1 MPGCGGARCGGRADA
16 AAPAAPAECGR
27 GGGRRAVRR
36 EEAQHA
42 MASTSVDVVRCGA
55 MWCYVLTR
63 RSVGCR
69 HGTHTNGTAYIRGT
83 YSRVHSYVVLCG
95 VEVMWRGGVE
105 VVCLVRYR
113 RSDEWVSRATRLHL
127 RRYRTLPR

>member
-27 GGGRRAVRR
+27 GGGRRSVRR

-63 RSVGCR
+63 RWGADTAHTQKKWDGLHTR
-69 HGTHTNGTAYIRGT
+69 HLLESTQ
-83 YSRVHSYVVLCG
+83 LCG
-95 VEVMWRGGVE
+95 VMWCGGYVERWCGGGV
-105 VVCLVRYR
+105 
-113 RSDEWVSRATRLHL
+113 SGKI
-127 RRYRTLPR
+127 P

>member
-27 GGGRRAVRR
+27 GGGRRSVRR

-63 RSVGCR
+63 RWGAD
-69 HGTHTNGTAYIRGT
+69 TAHTQMGRPT
-83 YSRVHSYVVLCG
+83 YEAPTREYTVMWCYVVWRLCG
-95 VEVMWRGGVE
+95 E
-105 VVCLVRYR
+105 VVWRWCV
-113 RSDEWVSRATRLHL
+113 W
-127 RRYRTLPR
+127 

>member
-69 HGTHTNGTAYIRGT
+69 HGTHTNGTGPT
-83 YSRVHSYVVLCG
+83 YEAPTREYTVMWCYVVWRLCG
-95 VEVMWRGGVE
+95 E
-105 VVCLVRYR
+105 VVWRWCV
-113 RSDEWVSRATRLHL
+113 W
-127 RRYRTLPR
+127 